1 MKPTNDKY
9 SYLMVALGTVLFS
22 TILLPMLDSASSW
35 VQNKFNYQNAKLQAK
50 LNQETA
56 QEEPENVRAVGF
68 SIPSEEYEGCEE
80 DE

>member
-1 MKPTNDKY
+1 MRPKNDKY

-22 TILLPMLDSASSW
+22 TIVLPMLDSASSW

-56 QEEPENVRAVGF
+56 TEQEPVRAVGF
-68 SIPSEEYEGCEE
+68 QIPSKEE
-80 DE
+80 DCDE

>member
-1 MKPTNDKY
+1 MKPKNDKY

-22 TILLPMLDSASSW
+22 TIVLPMLDSASSW

-56 QEEPENVRAVGF
+56 TEQEPVRTVGF
-68 SIPSEEYEGCEE
+68 QIPSKEE
-80 DE
+80 DYDE